1 MQNSS
6 DAGARRPVILYII
19 IAIALFA
26 ALLLTV
32 RWAKSRADFYGQQQ
46 NGQGQTATTTEESQP
61 QGSSDESQPA
71 ENSSPQQ
78 TQTDTST
85 SQSQQTQ
92 TSQSNESTPSS
103 AQTPSTVAS
112 TGPPV
117 VHRVPATGPEQLILP
132 IVSVSAFIFAALS
145 YVRARRRFA
154 AESLAK

>member
-32 RWAKSRADFYGQQQ
+32 RWAKSRADFHGQQQ
-46 NGQGQTATTTEESQP
+46 SSQGQTVATTEESQP
-61 QGSSDESQPA
+61 QGSSDESKPA
-71 ENSSPQQ
+71 ETSSPQQ
-78 TQTDTST
+78 AQTGDNT
-85 SQSQQTQ
+85 SQPAQTQ
-92 TSQSNESTPSS
+92 SPQSNVSTPS
-103 AQTPSTVAS
+103 ATQTPTTVAS
-112 TGPPV
+112 TGPPI
-117 VHRVPATGPEQLILP
+117 VHSVPATGPEQLVLP
-132 IVSVSAFIFAALS
+132 MVSVSAFVFAALS

>member
-61 QGSSDESQPA
+61 QGSSDGSQPA

-78 TQTDTST
+78 TQTETNTS
-85 SQSQQTQ
+85 SPQQTQ
-92 TSQSNESTPSS
+92 APQSSESTPSS
-103 AQTPSTVAS
+103 TQTPSTVAS

-117 VHRVPATGPEQLILP
+117 VHSVPATGPEQLVMP
-132 IVSVSAFIFAALS
+132 IVSLSAFVFAALS
-145 YVRARRRFA
+145 YVRARRRFT

>member
-6 DAGARRPVILYII
+6 DTGARRPVILYII

-46 NGQGQTATTTEESQP
+46 AGQGQTATTTEESQP
-61 QGSSDESQPA
+61 QGSSDESSPA
-71 ENSSPQQ
+71 ETSSPQQ
-78 TQTDTST
+78 TQAETST
-85 SQSQQTQ
+85 PQPQQTQ
-92 TSQSNESTPSS
+92 ASQSSESTPSS
-103 AQTPSTVAS
+103 THTPSTVAS

-117 VHRVPATGPEQLILP
+117 VHSVPATGPEQLVLP
-132 IVSVSAFIFAALS
+132 IVSVSAFVFAALS
-145 YVRARRRFA
+145 YVRARRRYA